1 MAVPEERR
9 DAALPRDQTFMS
21 GGIKFDPSREW
32 LGIDAVD
39 LADPL
44 RVLGLPANVSDRDAV
59 IAAAARLLEKLQRID
74 PGPFKRAHES
84 LARRIEACRD
94 QVLATVAARATRP
107 VPRAAPAPP
116 VPSFIA
122 PAVPGG
128 PVPPPLPDRTPKAD
142 ALALTTEPD
151 VIRVEQSAPASRK
164 RPSALPTLLSLLAL
178 VAVGGAAF
186 KFWPQRGAKTD
197 SEAPQLAV
205 AIPRPQAPTLAAP
218 PPPAAVTPAT
228 EPPANEPPA
237 VKPTPPAAPANPG
250 TSSPP
255 QVGAPPPVLPTPAPQ
270 PPPAPPQPDPR
281 VRARAVAGVD
291 QALRAAYEA
300 IRADEFDTADRQ
312 VAAAARLAEDH
323 DDLADRVTCWQQF
336 ARYAR
341 QAAEYR
347 EKALNAANAGGDY
360 EVGNQR
366 IAVVESTP
374 QRFVYRKA
382 GRNVPIS
389 PRADVPGPIVTAILR
404 AWFAADGRP
413 GNHVFLGT
421 HLLARREPNTRLA
434 AAEWDRAR
442 DRGEDVSNLEPLLK
456 DPIIQEAAAE

>member
-1 MAVPEERR
+1 
-9 DAALPRDQTFMS
+9 MS

-44 RVLGLPANVSDRDAV
+44 RVLGLAANVSDPDVV
-59 IAAAARLLEKLQRID
+59 IAAAARLLEKLQRVD

-84 LARRIEACRD
+84 LVRRIEACRD
-94 QVLATVAARATRP
+94 EVLATVATRATRLAP
-107 VPRAAPAPP
+107 PAAPPPPP
-116 VPSFIA
+116 VVA
-122 PAVPGG
+122 PGVPGG
-128 PVPPPLPDRTPKAD
+128 RVPPPLPVETKAAD
-142 ALALTTEPD
+142 AMADAAEPD

-164 RPSALPTLLSLLAL
+164 RPSALPALLSLLAL
-178 VAVGGAAF
+178 VAVGGVAF
-186 KFWPQRGAKTD
+186 KLWPQRGAKLV
-197 SEAPQLAV
+197 SGAPKVAA
-205 AIPRPQAPTLAAP
+205 AIPRPQPPTPAP
-218 PPPAAVTPAT
+218 PPRPPVVTPAT
-228 EPPANEPPA
+228 EPPADR
-237 VKPTPPAAPANPG
+237 PTRPAAPATPG
-250 TSSPP
+250 TVS
-255 QVGAPPPVLPTPAPQ
+255 PPPVGDSPPVPQPQ
-270 PPPAPPQPDPR
+270 PPPAPPQPDPEAR
-281 VRARAVAGVD
+281 PRAVAAVD

-312 VAAAARLAEDH
+312 VAGAVRLAADH
-323 DDLADRVTCWQQF
+323 DDLADRVTCWRQF

-341 QAAEYR
+341 QAAGYR

-360 EVGNQR
+360 SVGNQM

-389 PRADVPGPIVTAILR
+389 PRANVPGPIVTAILR

-421 HLLARREPNTRLA
+421 HLLARREPNVRLA
-434 AAEWDRAR
+434 AAEWNRAR
-442 DRGEDVSNLEPLLK
+442 ERGEDVSNLEPLLK

>member
-1 MAVPEERR
+1 VAVPEERR
-9 DAALPRDQTFMS
+9 DAVLPRDPTRMS
-21 GGIKFDPSREW
+21 GGISFDPSREW

-44 RVLGLPANVSDRDAV
+44 RVLGLAADVSDPDLV
-59 IAAAARLLEKLQRID
+59 TAAAARLLEKLQHVD

-84 LARRIEACRD
+84 LVRRIEACRD
-94 QVLATVAARATRP
+94 EALATVAARATRL
-107 VPRAAPAPP
+107 VPPP
-116 VPSFIA
+116 VPASLA
-122 PAVPGG
+122 PPAVTPAGPGRT
-128 PVPPPLPDRTPKAD
+128 VPPPLKAETTTAD
-142 ALALTTEPD
+142 APVPAAEPD
-151 VIRVEQSAPASRK
+151 VIHVQRSAVVRRK
-164 RPSALPTLLSLLAL
+164 SPSALPALLSLLAL
-178 VAVGGAAF
+178 VAVGGVAL
-186 KFWPQRGAKTD
+186 KLWPQRGPKTA
-197 SEAPQLAV
+197 SGVPQVAV
-205 AIPRPQAPTLAAP
+205 AIPRPQPPTPAP
-218 PPPAAVTPAT
+218 PRPPVVTPAT
-228 EPPANEPPA
+228 EPPAA
-237 VKPTPPAAPANPG
+237 RTTTPSASPNPG

-255 QVGAPPPVLPTPAPQ
+255 KIGDSPPVSPTPQ
-270 PPPAPPQPDPR
+270 PPPAPPAPQQPDPEA
-281 VRARAVAGVD
+281 RARAVAGVD
-291 QALRAAYEA
+291 QSLRAAYEA

-312 VAAAARLAEDH
+312 VAAAARLAADH
-323 DDLADRVTCWQQF
+323 DDLADRVTCWRQF

-341 QAAEYR
+341 QAAGYR

-360 EVGNQR
+360 NVGNRR

-374 QRFVYRKA
+374 QRFVYHAA

-434 AAEWDRAR
+434 AAEWNRAR
-442 DRGEDVSNLEPLLK
+442 ERGEDVSNLEPLLK